1 MPSTLARRPSDGDDP
16 RRLQFGAILA
26 KLRHSGS
33 PGLSPQERVLVVELF
48 RAAAMT
54 QDPRILKLRDE
65 LSAAHLEFCFR
76 LPCPAVRSPG
86 SGDQGPG

>member
-1 MPSTLARRPSDGDDP
+1 MSTTTKRRPGDGQDP
-16 RRLQFGAILA
+16 RHLQFGAILT
-26 KLRHSGS
+26 KIRFGGS
-33 PGLSPQERVLVVELF
+33 PALSPQERVLVVELF

-76 LPCPAVRSPG
+76 LPSPPPAGR
-86 SGDQGPG
+86 